1 MDEADVKGFA
11 ESVVFAGFV
20 AVFVFLFVFV
30 WSGFYAVGGY
40 VVLWVLAE
48 LGVVEVTRNVLNVF
62 LTGVVLLV
70 LVNFFPGD

>member
-1 MDEADVKGFA
+1 MDVAEVKSFA
-11 ESVVFAGFV
+11 ESVVVAGFV
-20 AVFVFLFVFV
+20 VVFVFLFVFV
-30 WSGFYAVGGY
+30 WFGFYAVSGY